1 MKVAKR
7 GTGAGRHRVPM
18 QGASDPR
25 PHLTSEDH
33 TASAPHLDFMPR
45 KGVPR
50 EEGSV
55 RAEVGLGCTGEVF
68 LESWGSGTGSR
79 SPEQLSYALEPRS
92 VT

>member
-1 MKVAKR
+1 MRVAKG

-25 PHLTSEDH
+25 PHKASEDH
-33 TASAPHLDFMPR
+33 TASAPDLDFMPR
-45 KGVPR
+45 KGIPG
-50 EEGSV
+50 EEGPV

-68 LESWGSGTGSR
+68 LESWGSGTGGR
-79 SPEQLSYALEPRS
+79 SPEQLFYALEPRS